1 MKFKEIFKRTVRN
14 ISLQNY
20 FLIMAIIVSWI
31 LVLAI
36 FSSTLKIVSSNNLEN
51 FEQTVEDYKQKIIN
65 AQKFSE
71 YKSLESFFSEVYFF
85 DSNLNITK
93 KIPENIDNKTIDLNN
108 INFSGNDYY
117 IYSNND
123 DIYMI
128 SRLGPGYSLS
138 NIKMEK
144 LKLNN
149 KNVIFSA
156 FNNNGEMIFN
166 GNFKKNITFNDI
178 NFITLSNLK
187 FYLNHKNS
195 YGGIKVVTSLNITSE
210 FYILIFASLIGLFL
224 IILNMNSKKKTVKLL
239 KKFENEYEDMTES
252 VEVLLDELRLLDDQS
267 MKIIPEV
274 RFDSIL
280 ETVKNKDYEFEELK
294 ELREVEELAVKEF
307 IELIE
312 NLSASYEEIT
322 SSNDEL
328 ENLYKE
334 LEMTYNKL
342 EDSYI
347 SFSKKLSKIAE
358 KYDDITGKHIE
369 RVAEYSK
376 FISKKLNMDNFFT
389 RNIYYYSPLHDLGKL
404 MIDKKILNKEG
415 RLTIAEYEEMKKHTL
430 YAAEILD
437 EDEEFNFAK
446 NIALYHHERYDG
458 SGYPYGLSGEEI
470 PLEARIVAI
479 ADVYDSLR
487 SKRTYKPA
495 LSHEKAYKIIME
507 GDMKTHP
514 GHFDPK
520 VLDIF
525 KEYHLEFKNIYEKN
539 QK

>member
-1 MKFKEIFKRTVRN
+1 MKFKQIFKRTVRN

-20 FLIMAIIVSWI
+20 FLIAAIVFSWI

-36 FSSTLKIVSSNNLEN
+36 FSSTLKIVASNNLEN
-51 FEQTVEDYKQKIIN
+51 FEKTVEDYRQKLSN
-65 AQKFSE
+65 SQRYSE

-85 DSNLNITK
+85 NLDENLIK
-93 KIPENIDNKTIDLNN
+93 KIPENLPNKN
-108 INFSGNDYY
+108 INPDDFNFSGNDYY
-117 IYSNND
+117 IYSDND
-123 DIYMI
+123 EMFLV
-128 SRLGPGYSLS
+128 SRFSDGYALS
-138 NIKMEK
+138 KIKMES

-149 KNVIFSA
+149 ENVIFSS
-156 FNNNGEMIFN
+156 FDKDGEIIVNGIFE
-166 GNFKKNITFNDI
+166 KNINYDNIHYLNFSNFN
-178 NFITLSNLK
+178 
-187 FYLNHKNS
+187 FYLNDKNS
-195 YGGIKVVTSLNITSE
+195 YGGIKVVTSLNITLQVY
-210 FYILIFASLIGLFL
+210 FLLIASIIGLL
-224 IILNMNSKKKTVKLL
+224 MIIWNINSKKKIVNLL
-239 KKFENEYEDMTES
+239 QKFENEYEDMIES
-252 VEVLLDELRLLDDQS
+252 VEILLDELRLLDDQS

-280 ETVKNKDYEFEELK
+280 ETIKNKDYEFEELK

-334 LEMTYNKL
+334 LEHTYNKL
-342 EDSYI
+342 EDSYV

-369 RVAEYSK
+369 RVADYSK
-376 FISKKLNMDNFFT
+376 FISKKLGMDNFFT
-389 RNIYYYSPLHDLGKL
+389 NNIFHYSPLHDLGKL

-415 RLTIAEYEEMKKHTL
+415 RLTVDEYDEMKKHTL

-437 EDEEFNFAK
+437 DDDEFSFAK
-446 NIALYHHERYDG
+446 NIALYHHERFDG
-458 SGYPYGLSGEEI
+458 TGYPHGLAGENI
-470 PLEARIVAI
+470 PIEARIVAL

-495 LSHEKAYKIIME
+495 LSHDEAYKIIVE
-507 GDMKTHP
+507 GDIKTQP
-514 GHFDPK
+514 THFDPK
-520 VLDIF
+520 ILEIF
-525 KEYHLEFKNIYEKN
+525 KEYHLEFKNIYDK
-539 QK
+539 K